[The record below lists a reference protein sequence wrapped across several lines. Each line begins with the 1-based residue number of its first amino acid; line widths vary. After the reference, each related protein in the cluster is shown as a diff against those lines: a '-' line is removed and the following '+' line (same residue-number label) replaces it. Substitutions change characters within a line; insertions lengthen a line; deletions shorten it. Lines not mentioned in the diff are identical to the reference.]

1 MEINMLV
8 RLLYVSR
15 EINNEIANL
24 AETSLDRFRESN
36 TENDITGVLCEGEG
50 LFLQV
55 LEGER
60 SNVNK
65 LYASILRDTRH
76 KDIELLYF
84 EEIKER
90 FFDGWTM
97 EYIHIKFLYQAIK
110 QKHPDFDPYVYP
122 GKLSIK
128 IVMDYLKAEDAG

>member
-1 MEINMLV
+1 MEIDMLV

-15 EINNEIANL
+15 EVDNKTANL
-24 AETSLDRFRESN
+24 AESSLDRFRESN
-36 TENDITGVLCEGEG
+36 TQNDITGVLCEGEG

-60 SNVNK
+60 SNLNK

-90 FFDGWTM
+90 FFDAWTM

-110 QKHPDFDPYVYP
+110 NQHPDFDHYLYP
-122 GKLSIK
+122 GKLSIE
-128 IVMDYLKAEDAG
+128 IVMDYLKTEDAG

>member
-1 MEINMLV
+1 MLV

-36 TENDITGVLCEGEG
+36 TQNDITGVLCEGEG

-90 FFDGWTM
+90 FFDAWTM
-97 EYIHIKFLYQAIK
+97 EYIQPRSKPKCNNFLKEIVHANN
-110 QKHPDFDPYVYP
+110 
-122 GKLSIK
+122 LSTSP
-128 IVMDYLKAEDAG
+128 A